1 MLAAAPSVPQ
11 RAPLRSL
18 RMRSRACALPP
29 AAQRPSLG
37 NEERND
43 AATTPPLV
51 TPSAALSARDAVA
64 VQLAA
69 LSCNDAPRRDHG
81 LETAYLFASGTG
93 GFGLSRYFGFSAGAR
108 RDEHRCTRAPTL
120 THALRC
126 TRGRAA
132 QTCTTSGTLR

>member
-1 MLAAAPSVPQ
+1 MLAAAPSAPQ
-11 RAPLRSL
+11 RAPLRSFRL
-18 RMRSRACALPP
+18 RSRTCALPP
-29 AAQRPSLG
+29 AARPSFG

-64 VQLAA
+64 AQLAA

-93 GFGLSRYFGFSAGAR
+93 GFGLSRYFGFSAGAQ
-108 RDEHRCTRAPTL
+108 RDEHA
-120 THALRC
+120 ALVLPR
-126 TRGRAA
+126 
-132 QTCTTSGTLR
+132 